1 MAKYEVNMPKF
12 GATMEDGEI
21 VEWYKN
27 VGDPV
32 KKGDKLCSI
41 MTEKLTNDLEAMH
54 DGTLTE
60 INTQDGE
67 KANCGDIIG
76 YIED

>member
-1 MAKYEVNMPKF
+1 MKYEVNMPRF

-21 VEWYKN
+21 VEWYVN
-27 VGDPV
+27 VGDEV

-54 DGTLTE
+54 DGTLVE
-60 INTQDGE
+60 ILLEAGN

-76 YIED
+76 YIEGK

>member
-41 MTEKLTNDLEAMH
+41 MTEKLTNDLEVRR
-54 DGTLTE
+54 LTAA
-60 INTQDGE
+60 TSSDTSRT
-67 KANCGDIIG
+67 KRW
-76 YIED
+76 

>member
-1 MAKYEVNMPKF
+1 MKYEINMPKF

-21 VEWYKN
+21 VEWYVT
-27 VGDPV
+27 VGDTV

-54 DGTLTE
+54 TGTVTE
-60 INTQDGE
+60 IITQVGE

-76 YIED
+76 YIEE